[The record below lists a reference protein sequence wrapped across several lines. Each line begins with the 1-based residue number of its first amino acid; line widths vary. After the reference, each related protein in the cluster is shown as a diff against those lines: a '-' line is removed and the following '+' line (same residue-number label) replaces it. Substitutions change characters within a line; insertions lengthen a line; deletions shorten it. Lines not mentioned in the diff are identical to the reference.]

1 MNAFPSTELIC
12 VCNYLCTYQQ
22 EKDSNAIKVMNSIDE
37 KLGYI
42 NKTQAKKLAP
52 KLDSYDSELR
62 GTILEEGFY
71 PGSAML
77 MKVARFF

>member
-1 MNAFPSTELIC
+1 MHISS
-12 VCNYLCTYQQ
+12 Q
-22 EKDSNAIKVMNSIDE
+22 EKDSNAVKVMNSIDE

-42 NKTQAKKLAP
+42 NQTQAKKLAP
-52 KLDSYDSELR
+52 KLDTYDSKLR

>member
-1 MNAFPSTELIC
+1 MQ
-12 VCNYLCTYQQ
+12 YLCTSSQ
-22 EKDSNAIKVMNSIDE
+22 EKDSNAIKVMNSVDE

-42 NKTQAKKLAP
+42 NQTQAKKLAP
-52 KLDSYDSELR
+52 KLDIYDSELR